1 MTTKGRKLSAYLA
14 IFGMPLGLA
23 TVGLADRASRSRE
36 VSSVNAAQET
46 NAAYRDGVFLGELD
60 GREGRKVAPSIARWN
75 SDADRALFRAGY
87 EKGYSDAVA
96 STLAAPRL

>member
-1 MTTKGRKLSAYLA
+1 MTTKARKLSVYAV

-23 TVGLADRASRSRE
+23 TVGLAGRSSRPRE

-46 NAAYRDGVFLGELD
+46 NAAYRDGLFLGTLD

-75 SDADRALFRAGY
+75 RDEDRALFRAGY
-87 EKGYSDAVA
+87 EKGYKDAI
-96 STLAAPRL
+96 AARMAAHRL